1 MSDSIVKEVEF
12 LAYSFLSGVLILI
25 LYDILRIFR
34 RVIIH
39 STGAIGFEDFLYWML
54 VTFLIF
60 TMMFRENNGAIRWF
74 SVLGIFLGMM
84 LYNMTIS
91 LFFVKYVSFV
101 FIKLRKIIEKI
112 LQFIARP
119 IKKRK
124 KGLKRKIKT
133 LKMVVTRNKPQRK
146 GWRHG
151 RKKEK
156 KQKA

>member
-1 MSDSIVKEVEF
+1 MSESIVKEAEF

-34 RVIIH
+34 RVITH
-39 STGAIGFEDFLYWML
+39 SVGAIGFEDFVYWML

-74 SVLGIFLGMM
+74 SVLGIFLGMV
-84 LYNMTIS
+84 LYNVTIS
-91 LFFVKYVSFV
+91 LFFVKYMSLV

-112 LQFIARP
+112 LQFIIKP
-119 IKKRK
+119 LKKRK

-133 LKMVVTRNKPQRK
+133 LKIVITRNKPLRK
-146 GWRHG
+146 GWRYG

-156 KQKA
+156 KQRA